1 MRTVA
6 AVAVLIASAA
16 ARAETLEAVPGP
28 DSRVVVHVYKKGLF
42 SAFAHD
48 HHFEVTDWR
57 ATAEVAGDDPARA
70 AIDVVLSAR
79 SLRDRQKKLSDADR
93 TKVDA
98 QAAGP
103 EVLDAEHH
111 PTVEFRSER
120 VELDPASTRDR
131 ARGALRGTLT
141 LRGRSGPAAVTFE
154 AERAAAGWRARGTAK
169 VKQSAFGIKSFSG
182 FGGTVGVKDELEIEI
197 SLALVPRRR

>member
-48 HHFEVTDWR
+48 HHFEVTEWR

-98 QAAGP
+98 PAAGP
-103 EVLDAEHH
+103 EVLD
-111 PTVEFRSER
+111 
-120 VELDPASTRDR
+120 
-131 ARGALRGTLT
+131 ALRGTLT
-141 LRGRSGPAAVTFE
+141 LRGRSGPAVVTFE
-154 AERAAAGWRARGTAK
+154 AERAGAGWRARGSAK
-169 VKQSAFGIKSFSG
+169 VKQSAFGIKPFSG

-197 SLALVPRRR
+197 SLALVPRGR